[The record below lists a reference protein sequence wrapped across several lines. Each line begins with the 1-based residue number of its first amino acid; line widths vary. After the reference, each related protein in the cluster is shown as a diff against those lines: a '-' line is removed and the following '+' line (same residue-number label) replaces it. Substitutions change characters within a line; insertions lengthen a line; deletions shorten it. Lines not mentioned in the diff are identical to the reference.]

1 MINKKK
7 MLLMSKVSLFLLV
20 LFIIIAIIPLTISKY
35 ETVTNGNINS
45 NIAFYLF
52 NDSYQTQSVTL
63 SNVDFTRGYY
73 VVNFSV
79 SNQKGNRIS
88 DVDISYILKVVTTTN
103 LPFEYEL
110 YENEDYN
117 DNGAT
122 DLISSSNTD
131 VSRDDDGTY
140 FQTFTMNEE
149 TLLYNSPS
157 ANQYT
162 LVVYFGDYYNNA
174 KYQDMVESV
183 RIIIDSK
190 QIID

>member
-7 MLLMSKVSLFLLV
+7 MLLMSKISLFLLI

-52 NDSYQTQSVTL
+52 NDSYQTENVTL

-79 SNQKGNRIS
+79 SNQKGTKVS

-122 DLISSSNTD
+122 NLISSSNTD